1 MSEPKQTINEIEI
14 AEQFMSQYEAFY
26 NNNMVGTVF
35 TDDQMGAMI
44 RAIKARPDEMC
55 IFFSNVGTRIIGV
68 VFEDTGD
75 WEQVQTVY
83 SHYNSVL
90 VSLLVRVLHIWS
102 AKEDGVYAPPVSP
115 QYTND
120 HDTLFAN
127 LDFKLPDWG
136 SLGE

>member
-14 AEQFMSQYEAFY
+14 AEQFMSQYDAFH

-44 RAIKARPDEMC
+44 RAIKGRPE
-55 IFFSNVGTRIIGV
+55 VGEHIGGM
-68 VFEDTGD
+68 VFEKTGD
-75 WEQVQTVY
+75 WKQVQTVY

-90 VSLLVRVLHIWS
+90 VSLLVRVLHVWS
-102 AKEDGVYAPPVSP
+102 AKEDGWPAPPVSP

-127 LDFKLPDWG
+127 LDFKLPNWE

>member
-1 MSEPKQTINEIEI
+1 MSEPKQTINEFEI
-14 AEQFMSQYEAFY
+14 AEQFMSQYEAFH

-35 TDDQMGAMI
+35 TDNQMGAMF
-44 RAIKARPDEMC
+44 RAIKGRPEEMC
-55 IFFSNVGTRIIGV
+55 IFFSNVGEHIAGM
-68 VFEDTGD
+68 VFEKTGD
-75 WEQVQTVY
+75 WKQVQTVY

-90 VSLLVRVLHIWS
+90 VSLLVRALHIWS
-102 AKEDGVYAPPVSP
+102 SKEDGWPAPPVSP

-127 LDFKLPDWG
+127 LDFKLPDWE